1 MGIKFLNGFL
11 KKSCSP
17 SSISKVCLSALTGKK
32 IAVDV
37 SIYLYKFTAEN
48 KLIERLHL
56 MLNTFHYY
64 KIVPVFIFDG
74 KPPKEKKYVLQ
85 QRRNSK
91 VCALNEYNRLQ
102 MLLNT
107 RQYTTEREQII
118 QKMELL
124 KTQFVTV
131 NKDTIERAKELLRAF
146 GATYY
151 DSPEEAD
158 ALCAML
164 VQSNK
169 VWGCLSDDMDL
180 FAYGSSVVLREI
192 DLTAQTVMVYT
203 LQNILNDLGVTL
215 EEFTTLCIFAGT
227 DYNALTARTS
237 QMNIYHAF
245 ASLNAYKQSGA
256 TNFRAWLCQQHD
268 ILNAHELNAVCNM
281 FDLQSDRNKRKFD
294 VFQNVKIM
302 NGQIM
307 HRQLAQ
313 IYASLPRNPEVIRE

>member
-17 SSISKVCLSALTGKK
+17 HSISRVCLSALTGKK

-37 SIYLYKFTAEN
+37 SIYLYKFSAEN

-74 KPPKEKKYVLQ
+74 KPPKEKRYVLQ

-91 VCALNEYNRLQ
+91 ANALNEYNRLQ

-107 RQYTTEREQII
+107 RSYTTEREQII

-131 NKDTIERAKELLRAF
+131 NKDTIDRAKELLRAF

-180 FAYGSSVVLREI
+180 FAYGTSVVLREI
-192 DLTAQTVMVYT
+192 DLTAETVMVYT
-203 LQNILNDLGVTL
+203 LQDILDDLRLTM
-215 EEFTTLCIFAGT
+215 EEFTTLCIYAGT
-227 DYNALTARTS
+227 DYNALTTRTS

-245 ASLNAYKQSGA
+245 ASLHAYKQSGSP
-256 TNFRAWLCQQHD
+256 NFHNWLCQQHD
-268 ILNAHELNAVCNM
+268 VLNAHEFTSVCKM
-281 FDLQSDRNKRKFD
+281 FDLQSDSNKRKFD
-294 VFQNVKIM
+294 VFRNVKIM

-313 IYASLPRNPEVIRE
+313 IYASLPRDEGSSA

>member
-64 KIVPVFIFDG
+64 KIVPIFIFDG

-107 RQYTTEREQII
+107 RQYTTGREQII

-131 NKDTIERAKELLRAF
+131 NKDTIEQAKELLRAF

-313 IYASLPRNPEVIRE
+313 IYASLPRNLEVIRE

>member
-17 SSISKVCLSALTGKK
+17 NSISKVCLSALTGKK

-64 KIVPVFIFDG
+64 KITPVFIFDG

-91 VCALNEYNRLQ
+91 ANALNEYNRLQ
-102 MLLNT
+102 MLLHT

-124 KTQFVTV
+124 KTQFVTI
-131 NKDTIERAKELLRAF
+131 NRDTIESAKELLRAF

-164 VQSNK
+164 VHSNK

-180 FAYGSSVVLREI
+180 FAYGTAVVLREI
-192 DLTAQTVMVYT
+192 DLNSQTVMVYT
-203 LQNILNDLGVTL
+203 LQDILTDLRLTR

-227 DYNALTARTS
+227 DYNAHTARTS
-237 QMNIYHAF
+237 QMNIYNAF
-245 ASLNAYKQSGA
+245 VSLNAYKQSGA

-268 ILNAHELNAVCNM
+268 ILNAHELNSVCNM
-281 FDLQSDRNKRKFD
+281 FDLESDINKRKFD
-294 VFQNVKIM
+294 VFKNVKIM
-302 NGQIM
+302 NGQIVY
-307 HRQLAQ
+307 RQLAQ
-313 IYASLPRNPEVIRE
+313 IYASLPPPPMVP